1 MQQPSQNT
9 FINDTKLYVP
19 VGTLSAQDNARV
31 FEQLISGFKE
41 QFTGKNINQKY
52 QQKDKIDIQIS

>member
-52 QQKDKIDIQIS
+52 QQKDKIDIKIS